1 MGGWGK
7 KLIRDL
13 ARLDPSDHDWLQVDN
28 VVAVTRGL
36 THWRY
41 RRVSPVGRCTTQIL
55 RSLARAI
62 SNSRREWSREFARGR
77 YSRVLS
83 PLSLFPVLVLSR
95 TVSISRSS
103 ALARFTKI

>member
-36 THWRY
+36 TLAVFGGITGR
-41 RRVSPVGRCTTQIL
+41 PVYC
-55 RSLARAI
+55 
-62 SNSRREWSREFARGR
+62 SN
-77 YSRVLS
+77 L
-83 PLSLFPVLVLSR
+83 
-95 TVSISRSS
+95 
-103 ALARFTKI
+103 

>member
-36 THWRY
+36 TPGGIR
-41 RRVSPVGRCTTQIL
+41 
-55 RSLARAI
+55 
-62 SNSRREWSREFARGR
+62 
-77 YSRVLS
+77 
-83 PLSLFPVLVLSR
+83 
-95 TVSISRSS
+95 
-103 ALARFTKI
+103 